1 MANSA
6 ERATRAAIDL
16 AWSLWRELGV
26 PGVVRRHE
34 GWLVV
39 PEPLILFTGALQDR
53 DRRLRDQA
61 VAWCVEYLPLISTS
75 ALRHTYTR
83 ERWPVSAVADIA
95 ATMAREARAN
105 WIGREVGSPFPV
117 AARLEPSGAPFAAP
131 SGLTLRIRSAFG
143 VGARAEVLR
152 ALLVNYPIEP
162 TMAELAD
169 AAFATKRHT
178 ADAVQHLEWSGL
190 VDVDR
195 RHQPYRLRLRTPD
208 ELTALVQPLP
218 HVTAE
223 WGPLLRLVGGFVQVL
238 VDIAESP
245 DDLAAPELHRRLRH
259 LDDQVSRLRLDP
271 PPLISGSGYRDAVSD
286 WLVDIIEGLA
296 AGRET
301 GPSVKSVQG
310 SRGFNGFGIR

>member
-6 ERATRAAIDL
+6 ERATGAAVDL

-83 ERWPVSAVADIA
+83 ERWAVSAVADLA
-95 ATMAREARAN
+95 ATMAREAGAH
-105 WIGREVGSPFPV
+105 WVGREVGSPFPV
-117 AARLEPSGAPFAAP
+117 AARVEPWGAPLAAP

-152 ALLVNYPIEP
+152 ALLVNHPVEA
-162 TMAELAD
+162 TMAELAE

-195 RHQPYRLRLRTPD
+195 RHQPFRLRLRKPED
-208 ELTALVQPLP
+208 LAELVQPLP
-218 HVTAE
+218 SVTAE
-223 WGPLLRLVGGFVQVL
+223 WGPLLRFIAGSVGGL
-238 VDIAESP
+238 ADIEELT
-245 DDLAAPELHRRLRH
+245 DEIAAPELHRRLRH
-259 LDDQVSRLRLDP
+259 LDDQASRLRLEP
-271 PPLISGSGYRDAVSD
+271 PPQISGTGYRAAMSE
-286 WLVDIIEGLA
+286 WLVDIIEGVA
-296 AGRET
+296 AGRAA
-301 GPSVKSVQG
+301 GPLAGTVQG
-310 SRGFNGFGIR
+310 SRGFN